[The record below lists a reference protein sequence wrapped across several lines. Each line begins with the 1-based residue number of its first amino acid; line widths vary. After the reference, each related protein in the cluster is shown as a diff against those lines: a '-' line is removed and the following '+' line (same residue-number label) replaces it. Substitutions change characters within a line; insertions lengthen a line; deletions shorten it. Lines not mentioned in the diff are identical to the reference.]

1 MEQLTDPT
9 SIQDI
14 ALMIKLW
21 TFDNVFVL
29 SNLEQL
35 AVISLAFIVAR
46 LATPKLSA
54 WVETQRAGRDADA
67 WASKAADAVIPLT
80 LPIIWL
86 ALQWVA
92 VLIAAAA
99 AWPHH
104 IIVVVNS
111 LLTAWVVIHLS
122 SNVIRDPAWARL
134 IAITAWSVAALNIV
148 GLLDDTIVLLDGIAF
163 NLGELRVSALSL
175 IKGMLSLAVFLW
187 LATAASRLMEKRIH
201 ALPSLTPSIQ
211 VLFAK
216 LLKVVLITVA
226 ILAALHTVGIDLTA
240 FAVLSGAIG
249 VGIGFGL
256 QKVVSNLICGVILL
270 LDRSVKPGDV
280 IAIGDTYGWINSLGA
295 RYVSV
300 VTRDGTEHLIPNEDL
315 ITQRVENW
323 SFSHNRVR
331 LKIPIGVAYESDVHK
346 VIELCEAAANA
357 TPRVLDEPTVQ
368 CLLMGFGDSSVDLEL
383 RIWIDDPPEGIA
395 NVKSDV
401 LLRVWDSFHENN
413 IRIPFP
419 QRDLH
424 IRSPDEIA
432 IVSRAADKGAARG
445 AKKGNAGSKPRNDR
459 KPAAR

>member
-14 ALMIKLW
+14 LLAIKVW

-29 SNLEQL
+29 SNLGQL
-35 AVISLAFIVAR
+35 AVIGLAFVAAR

-54 WVETQRAGRDADA
+54 WIEVQRAGRDPEA
-67 WASKAADAVIPLT
+67 WTSKAADSVMPLT
-80 LPIIWL
+80 MPIIWL

-92 VLIAAAA
+92 ALIAAAA

-104 IIVVVNS
+104 AITVVDS
-111 LLTAWVVIHLS
+111 LLTAWVVIHLT

-148 GLLDDTIVLLDGIAF
+148 GLLDDTIVLLDGLAL

-216 LLKVVLITVA
+216 LLKIVLITVA

-256 QKVVSNLICGVILL
+256 QKVVSNLISGVILL
-270 LDRSVKPGDV
+270 IDRSVKPGDV

-300 VTRDGTEHLIPNEDL
+300 VTRDGTEHLIPNEEL

-323 SFSHNRVR
+323 SYSHSRVR
-331 LKIPIGVAYESDVHK
+331 LKVPIGISYDADVPAAMALCIES
-346 VIELCEAAANA
+346 A
-357 TPRVLDEPTVQ
+357 TGVERVLTDPQ
-368 CLLMGFGDSSVDLEL
+368 PSCLLMGFGDSSVDLEL
-383 RIWIDDPPEGIA
+383 RLWISDPVNGIA
-395 NVKSDV
+395 NVRSEV
-401 LLRVWDSFHENN
+401 LLDVWQKFHEHGVE
-413 IRIPFP
+413 IPFP

-424 IRSPDEIA
+424 LRTPAEIR
-432 IVSRAADKGAARG
+432 VSVQSAA
-445 AKKGNAGSKPRNDR
+445 
-459 KPAAR
+459 